1 MEIQF
6 PIKFRKFIRN
16 FIRYY
21 LSYEENRKIGKI
33 EISEEDQK
41 SILRKVSNIHVS
53 VDKIKSEDG
62 ANLIKTAVDVDNY
75 KKKLHFISMFAWNF
89 LIMGQNPIMFYF
101 NENSSKNSNKNIE
114 KHVKNY

>member
-41 SILRKVSNIHVS
+41 SILRKVSNFDVS
-53 VDKIKSEDG
+53 VYRFRWKDG
-62 ANLIKTAVDVDNY
+62 VNSIKTAVDV
-75 KKKLHFISMFAWNF
+75 LF
-89 LIMGQNPIMFYF
+89 
-101 NENSSKNSNKNIE
+101 
-114 KHVKNY
+114 